1 MSRWIENYEAS
12 EFHKLWDSFK
22 ISVESFNGDEI
33 SDSNIL
39 FELARLKKIIVF
51 IESYLKLI
59 DPEINKINMLNEPF
73 NQLVNANSEFN
84 AFLSYKDIAYL
95 QRSNGHLD
103 NCIVHLKNSNILM
116 PKISTRSVST
126 MLGEYNKAIVDA
138 LSFINLEKIKHEFEQ
153 IKQLKNELID
163 DKESIE
169 KRIKTIFID
178 IEKKYELIN
187 EYYNEVL
194 VDNDNSES
202 AKTQISIAKKSITED
217 IRIIKESIMEATN
230 ELEELEKFYIKI
242 YGKLDVNKE
251 KRIDGLKQELD
262 TRISKLSEFE
272 IQQNKK
278 YKALIEEIE
287 GLLPSATSVGLASAY
302 YEERKKFNLPIILW
316 NVTFILSLIGITI
329 FSFFSLKDLNS
340 LQDIGKALLHSLPIT
355 VPLIW
360 LAIYAS
366 KRRSENQRLE
376 QEYAHKEA
384 LAKSYSSYKQQIEA
398 LNKEDEALL
407 IKLIDSSIQT
417 ISHNASESLDKKHGD
432 GTILSE
438 IVTNLKELKGLVLKD
453 VKNEPM

>member
-1 MSRWIENYEAS
+1 
-12 EFHKLWDSFK
+12 
-22 ISVESFNGDEI
+22 
-33 SDSNIL
+33 
-39 FELARLKKIIVF
+39 
-51 IESYLKLI
+51 
-59 DPEINKINMLNEPF
+59 
-73 NQLVNANSEFN
+73 
-84 AFLSYKDIAYL
+84 
-95 QRSNGHLD
+95 
-103 NCIVHLKNSNILM
+103 M
-116 PKISTRSVST
+116 PKISTRAIST

-178 IEKKYELIN
+178 IEKKYELIS

-194 VDNDNSES
+194 IDNENSGS
-202 AKTQISIAKKSITED
+202 VKTQISIAKKSITED
-217 IRIIKESIMEATN
+217 IRIIKESIIEATN

-242 YGKLDVNKE
+242 YGKLDENKE

-316 NVTFILSLIGITI
+316 NATFILSLIGITI

-340 LQDIGKALLHSLPIT
+340 LQDIGKVLLHSLPIT

-398 LNKEDEALL
+398 LNKEDETLL
-407 IKLIDSSIQT
+407 IKLLDTSIQT

-438 IVTNLKELKGLVLKD
+438 IVTNLKELKGLALKGL
-453 VKNEPM
+453 KNESTQ